1 MTYKLVKLKEVLEQ
15 YKKLITL
22 SSDTEY
28 KQVTIKMYW
37 KWVIL
42 RWIQKWFDIQTKNQ
56 YLVKKWQFIIS
67 KIDARNWAF
76 WKIPDDLDWAI
87 ISNSFASFDIDT
99 KLLNIDYLILFSKT
113 DDFVNACIWKSEW
126 TTNRQS
132 VKIDDFLEL
141 EIPLPSLEEQEKIV
155 KKLESINSKI
165 EKVKLAK
172 EKNNIKILREQILK
186 QAIEWKLVAQ
196 NLNDEPASI
205 LLEKIKQEK
214 ERCIKE
220 KMIQKPKEK
229 WDIKE
234 EEKQKF
240 DIPSNWKLVKVVDLA
255 FVTKLAGFEFTKY
268 IKLEDEWEIPV
279 IRAQN
284 VKQWYLDLTNIK
296 FISEKISNLLNRC
309 ALYKKSIL
317 VTFIWAWIWDTA
329 IFDKKERWH
338 LAPNVAKLEPFNKKD
353 EEYLDIKY
361 LNFYLMSSIWN
372 SEIFK
377 HLKHTAQPSLSM
389 WTIRDIIIPLPPLEE
404 QKRIV
409 EKIEEFEEKLNKL
422 DKLQTKQLKE
432 LEALKNAVLDK
443 ALSGELI

>member
-22 SSDTEY
+22 SSDIEY

-76 WKIPDDLDWAI
+76 WKIPNDLDWAI
-87 ISNSFASFDIDT
+87 ISNSFASFDINT

-113 DDFVNACIWKSEW
+113 EDFVNACIWKSEW

-141 EIPLPSLEEQEKIV
+141 EISLPTLEEQEIIV
-155 KKLESINSKI
+155 KKVESINGKI
-165 EKVKLAK
+165 EKIKL
-172 EKNNIKILREQILK
+172 EKNKKYIKILREQILK
-186 QAIEWKLVAQ
+186 QAIEWKLVKQ
-196 NLNDEPASI
+196 NPNAESASI
-205 LLEKIKQEK
+205 LLEKIKAEK
-214 ERCIKE
+214 EKLIKE
-220 KMIQKPKEK
+220 WKLKKEK
-229 WDIKE
+229 EFAKITEDEIPFEIPKNWVWCRLGEICHFQWWYAYKSEKYIESSDNQIIRLWNVKNDNLLLTASPVYISNDYANETINYNIKNWDILITMTWTK
-234 EEKQKF
+234 
-240 DIPSNWKLVKVVDLA
+240 WKRDYCFTLLVKNNEK
-255 FVTKLAGFEFTKY
+255 KLFLNQRVWCLRFNNILNLSLINIFLKSDK
-268 IKLEDEWEIPV
+268 I
-279 IRAQN
+279 
-284 VKQWYLDLTNIK
+284 LDLIFEKETWTANQWNIG
-296 FISEKISNLLNRC
+296 STT
-309 ALYKKSIL
+309 IL
-317 VTFIWAWIWDTA
+317 ETLF
-329 IFDKKERWH
+329 
-338 LAPNVAKLEPFNKKD
+338 
-353 EEYLDIKY
+353 
-361 LNFYLMSSIWN
+361 
-372 SEIFK
+372 
-377 HLKHTAQPSLSM
+377 
-389 WTIRDIIIPLPPLEE
+389 PLPPLEE